1 MKEKTLADLRPDRFN
16 FNRGTFHGR
25 RIIEKSLREN
35 GAGRSI
41 LIDKDDN
48 IISGNQTVAE
58 AIKQGKKLKIVDTD
72 PDTIIAVRRSDLSLY
87 STAGHNMALA
97 DNVAAFQ
104 NITWD
109 KDTLTEVSK
118 TWSDFYPRE
127 WDRELPLNK
136 FKKET
141 KGDKEED
148 TEQKQLYGRAFE
160 DDEAFHF
167 CPTSIFNFSAGFFY
181 QRAKEWRAM
190 GIRSELGRKEGLT
203 GDAFKKSSEFY
214 TIKNELREILKREP
228 TDEEVYE
235 IIKKHG
241 YKELTGTSVFNPAL
255 TEIIYRW
262 YNIPGGSIFDP
273 FAGGSVRGIVAARL
287 HFPYTGID
295 LREEQIEA
303 NKENAREIL
312 GDNPPFFPDWYTGDS
327 ANMMDI
333 LPEDK
338 RKPSFDLLFSCPP
351 YGNLEEYST
360 HPNDISS
367 MVYDDF
373 VAVYTDII
381 QKSTALLKRDRFAVF
396 VVGDYRDAEG
406 TYRDFIGTT
415 VRIFK
420 ECGLYYHSNIIL
432 QVPNVSGQIYARKRF
447 VNRRLFKNYQN
458 ALVFFKGN
466 ANHISR
472 IYPPAPIVP
481 PFNPFDPNKK

>member
-1 MKEKTLADLRPDRFN
+1 MKEKTLADLHPDRFN

-25 RIIEKSLREN
+25 RTIARSLREN

-72 PDTIIAVRRSDLSLY
+72 PDTIIAVRRPDLSLY
-87 STAGHNMALA
+87 STAGHEMALA

-109 KDTLTEVSK
+109 KDTLTEVSR

-148 TEQKQLYGRAFE
+148 TKQKQLYGKAFE

-167 CPTSIFNFSAGFFY
+167 CPASVFNLSAGFFS

-190 GIRSELGRKEGLT
+190 GIRSELGREEGLIGEGYKT
-203 GDAFKKSSEFY
+203 APNFY
-214 TIKNELREILKREP
+214 AIKNELREMLKREP
-228 TDEEVYE
+228 TAEEVYE
-235 IIKKHG
+235 TGKKHG
-241 YKELTGTSVFNPAL
+241 YGELTGTSIFNPAL

-295 LREEQIEA
+295 LRGEQIEA
-303 NKENAREIL
+303 NKENAREVL
-312 GDNPPFFPDWYTGDS
+312 GDNPPFFPDWYAGDS
-327 ANMMDI
+327 VNMMDI
-333 LPEDK
+333 LPESK
-338 RKPSFDLLFSCPP
+338 RKSSFDLLFSCPP
-351 YGNLEEYST
+351 YGDLEKYST

-367 MVYDDF
+367 MANDDF
-373 VAVYTDII
+373 ITAYTDII
-381 QKSTALLKRDRFAVF
+381 RKSTALLKRDRFAVF
-396 VVGDYRDAEG
+396 VVGDYRDAKG
-406 TYRDFIGTT
+406 AYRDFIGIT

-420 ECGLYYHSNIIL
+420 ECGLSYHSNIIIQTPMVSA
-432 QVPNVSGQIYARKRF
+432 QVYARNYF
-447 VNRRLFKNYQN
+447 VNRRIHKNYQN

-481 PFNPFDPNKK
+481 PFDPFDPNKK

>member
-1 MKEKTLADLRPDRFN
+1 MKEKTLADLHPDRFN

-109 KDTLTEVSK
+109 KDTLTEVSR

-127 WDRELPLNK
+127 WDRELPLHK
-136 FKKET
+136 IGKEI
-141 KGDKEED
+141 KGDEEEKEEEEEEED
-148 TEQKQLYGRAFE
+148 ARPERLYGKAFE

-167 CPTSIFNFSAGFFY
+167 CPTSVFNFSAGFFS

-190 GIRSELGRKEGLT
+190 GIRSELGREEGLT
-203 GDAFKKSSEFY
+203 GDVFKKNSEFY
-214 TIKNELREILKREP
+214 NTKNELREILKREP
-228 TDEEVYE
+228 TDEEVNE
-235 IIKKHG
+235 TMKKRG
-241 YKELTGTSVFNPAL
+241 YKELPGTSIFNPAL
-255 TEIIYRW
+255 AEIVYRW

-303 NKENAREIL
+303 NKKNAREVL
-312 GDNPPFFPDWYTGDS
+312 GDNPP
-327 ANMMDI
+327 
-333 LPEDK
+333 
-338 RKPSFDLLFSCPP
+338 LLS
-351 YGNLEEYST
+351 
-360 HPNDISS
+360 
-367 MVYDDF
+367 
-373 VAVYTDII
+373 
-381 QKSTALLKRDRFAVF
+381 
-396 VVGDYRDAEG
+396 
-406 TYRDFIGTT
+406 
-415 VRIFK
+415 
-420 ECGLYYHSNIIL
+420 
-432 QVPNVSGQIYARKRF
+432 
-447 VNRRLFKNYQN
+447 
-458 ALVFFKGN
+458 
-466 ANHISR
+466 
-472 IYPPAPIVP
+472 
-481 PFNPFDPNKK
+481 